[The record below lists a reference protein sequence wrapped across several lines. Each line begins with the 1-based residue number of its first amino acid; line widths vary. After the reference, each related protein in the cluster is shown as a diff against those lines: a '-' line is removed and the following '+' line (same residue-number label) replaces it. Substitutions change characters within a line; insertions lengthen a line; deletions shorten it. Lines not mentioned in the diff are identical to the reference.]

1 MHGRL
6 DSKGSRKTLECNW
19 LQFPAKK
26 VLNFVDRKAKL
37 LFAVHIWSQHQQPI
51 EQTMNLEHTTAG
63 LNKALAQAQ
72 SEVENAT
79 KGSINPHFK
88 NRYADLA
95 EVLNTVRPVFASH
108 GLSIV
113 QSTSYDGSL
122 VSVTTTILHAEGGY
136 ISSTASC
143 VPAKSDAQGVGAS
156 TTYLRRYALAAMTGI
171 AQEDDDGQSA
181 SHTRTAAPA
190 SKEDV
195 ASLKTRMEG
204 LGVDEEAFLKYLAVK
219 SLSEL
224 TKPAVAK
231 ANASLDAKA
240 KKVGGAA

>member
-1 MHGRL
+1 
-6 DSKGSRKTLECNW
+6 
-19 LQFPAKK
+19 
-26 VLNFVDRKAKL
+26 
-37 LFAVHIWSQHQQPI
+37 
-51 EQTMNLEHTTAG
+51 MNLEHTTAG

-72 SEVENAT
+72 SEVEN
-79 KGSINPHFK
+79 S
-88 NRYADLA
+88 

-143 VPAKSDAQGVGAS
+143 VPAKADAQGVGAS
-156 TTYLRRYALAAMTGI
+156 TTYLRRYALAAMCGI

-181 SHTRTAAPA
+181 AHTRTAAPA
-190 SKEDV
+190 TKEDI

-224 TKPAVAK
+224 TKPALTK

-240 KKVGGAA
+240 KKVGGTA

>member
-1 MHGRL
+1 
-6 DSKGSRKTLECNW
+6 
-19 LQFPAKK
+19 
-26 VLNFVDRKAKL
+26 
-37 LFAVHIWSQHQQPI
+37 
-51 EQTMNLEHTTAG
+51 MNLEHTTAG
-63 LNKALAQAQ
+63 LQKALSKAQ

-79 KGSINPHFK
+79 KGSINPHFRNK
-88 NRYADLA
+88 YADLA
-95 EVLNTVRPVFASH
+95 EVLNTVRPVFAAN
-108 GLSIV
+108 GLSII

-122 VSVTTTILHAEGGY
+122 VSVTTTILHAEGGH

-143 VPAKSDAQGVGAS
+143 VPAKADAQGVGAS

-181 SHTRTAAPA
+181 AHTRTAAPA
-190 SKEDV
+190 TKEDIS
-195 ASLKTRMEG
+195 SLKTRMEG

-224 TKPAVAK
+224 TKPVLVK

-240 KKVGGAA
+240 KKIQKGGAA

>member
-1 MHGRL
+1 
-6 DSKGSRKTLECNW
+6 
-19 LQFPAKK
+19 
-26 VLNFVDRKAKL
+26 
-37 LFAVHIWSQHQQPI
+37 
-51 EQTMNLEHTTAG
+51 MNLEHTTAG

-143 VPAKSDAQGVGAS
+143 VPAKADAQGVGAS

-181 SHTRTAAPA
+181 AHNKPAAPA
-190 SKEDV
+190 TKEDIS
-195 ASLKTRMEG
+195 SLKTRMEG

-224 TKPAVAK
+224 TKPAVTK

-240 KKVGGAA
+240 KKLGGAA

>member
-1 MHGRL
+1 
-6 DSKGSRKTLECNW
+6 
-19 LQFPAKK
+19 
-26 VLNFVDRKAKL
+26 
-37 LFAVHIWSQHQQPI
+37 
-51 EQTMNLEHTTAG
+51 MNLEHTTAG

-122 VSVTTTILHAEGGY
+122 VSVTTTILHSDGGY
-136 ISSTASC
+136 ISS
-143 VPAKSDAQGVGAS
+143 QGVGAS
-156 TTYLRRYALAAMTGI
+156 TTYLRRYALAAMAGI

-181 SHTRTAAPA
+181 AHNKPAAPA
-190 SKEDV
+190 TKEDIGK
-195 ASLKTRMEG
+195 LKERMEG

-224 TKPAVAK
+224 TKPALTK

>member
-1 MHGRL
+1 
-6 DSKGSRKTLECNW
+6 
-19 LQFPAKK
+19 
-26 VLNFVDRKAKL
+26 
-37 LFAVHIWSQHQQPI
+37 
-51 EQTMNLEHTTAG
+51 MNLEHTTPA

-72 SEVENAT
+72 FEVENAT
-79 KGSINPHFK
+79 KSSINPHFK

-95 EVLNTVRPVFASH
+95 EVLNTVRPVFAGR

-122 VSVTTTILHAEGGY
+122 VSVTTTILHMDGGH

-143 VPAKSDAQGVGAS
+143 VPAKADAQGVGAS

-181 SHTRTAAPA
+181 AHNKPAAPA
-190 SKEDV
+190 TKEDI
-195 ASLKTRMEG
+195 SKLKERMEG

-224 TKPAVAK
+224 TKPALTK

>member
-1 MHGRL
+1 MHGGL
-6 DSKGSRKTLECNW
+6 DSKASRKALECNW
-19 LQFPAKK
+19 LHITSKK

-37 LFAVHIWSQHQQPI
+37 LSHIHICPHGQQPI

-143 VPAKSDAQGVGAS
+143 VPAKADAQGVGAS
-156 TTYLRRYALAAMTGI
+156 TTYLRSTHPHSGSSD
-171 AQEDDDGQSA
+171 Q
-181 SHTRTAAPA
+181 
-190 SKEDV
+190 
-195 ASLKTRMEG
+195 
-204 LGVDEEAFLKYLAVK
+204 
-219 SLSEL
+219 
-224 TKPAVAK
+224 
-231 ANASLDAKA
+231 
-240 KKVGGAA
+240 GGHCEP

>member
-1 MHGRL
+1 
-6 DSKGSRKTLECNW
+6 
-19 LQFPAKK
+19 
-26 VLNFVDRKAKL
+26 
-37 LFAVHIWSQHQQPI
+37 
-51 EQTMNLEHTTAG
+51 MNLEHTTPA
-63 LNKALAQAQ
+63 LNKALATAQ
-72 SEVENAT
+72 SQVENAT
-79 KGSINPHFK
+79 KGSVNPHFK

-95 EVLNTVRPVFASH
+95 EVLNTVRPVFAVN
-108 GLSIV
+108 GLSLI

-143 VPAKSDAQGVGAS
+143 VPAKADAQGVGAS
-156 TTYLRRYALAAMTGI
+156 TTYLRRYALAAMCGI

-195 ASLKTRMEG
+195 ASLKTRMES

-219 SLSEL
+219 SLSDL
-224 TKPAVAK
+224 TKPSLVK

-240 KKVGGAA
+240 KKLGGAA

>member
-1 MHGRL
+1 
-6 DSKGSRKTLECNW
+6 
-19 LQFPAKK
+19 
-26 VLNFVDRKAKL
+26 
-37 LFAVHIWSQHQQPI
+37 
-51 EQTMNLEHTTAG
+51 MNLEHTTAG

-88 NRYADLA
+88 SRYADLA

-143 VPAKSDAQGVGAS
+143 VPAKADAQGVGAS

-181 SHTRTAAPA
+181 AHNKPAAPA

-195 ASLKTRMEG
+195 ASLKTRMES

-224 TKPAVAK
+224 TKPAVTK

-240 KKVGGAA
+240 KKLGGAA

>member
-1 MHGRL
+1 MQL
-6 DSKGSRKTLECNW
+6 VT
-19 LQFPAKK
+19 FPCKK
-26 VLNFVDRKAKL
+26 NVDRKAKL
-37 LFAVHIWSQHQQPI
+37 LSRIHIWSQYQQPI

-143 VPAKSDAQGVGAS
+143 VPAKADAQGVGAS

-195 ASLKTRMEG
+195 ASLKERMES

-240 KKVGGAA
+240 KKVGGVA

>member
-1 MHGRL
+1 
-6 DSKGSRKTLECNW
+6 
-19 LQFPAKK
+19 
-26 VLNFVDRKAKL
+26 
-37 LFAVHIWSQHQQPI
+37 
-51 EQTMNLEHTTAG
+51 MNLEHTTPA
-63 LNKALAQAQ
+63 LNKALATAQ
-72 SEVENAT
+72 SQVENAT
-79 KGSINPHFK
+79 KGSVNPHFK

-95 EVLNTVRPVFASH
+95 EVLNTVRPVFSSH

-143 VPAKSDAQGVGAS
+143 VPAKADAQGVGAS

-181 SHTRTAAPA
+181 AHARTAAPA
-190 SKEDV
+190 SKEDIS
-195 ASLKTRMEG
+195 SLKTRMEG

>member
-1 MHGRL
+1 
-6 DSKGSRKTLECNW
+6 
-19 LQFPAKK
+19 
-26 VLNFVDRKAKL
+26 
-37 LFAVHIWSQHQQPI
+37 
-51 EQTMNLEHTTAG
+51 MNLEHTTPA
-63 LNKALAQAQ
+63 LNKALATAQ
-72 SEVENAT
+72 SLVENAT
-79 KGSINPHFK
+79 KGSVNPHFK

-122 VSVTTTILHAEGGY
+122 VSVTTSILHADGGY

-190 SKEDV
+190 SKEDI
-195 ASLKTRMEG
+195 ASLKTRMES

-224 TKPAVAK
+224 TKPAVTK

>member
-1 MHGRL
+1 MQL
-6 DSKGSRKTLECNW
+6 VT
-19 LQFPAKK
+19 FPCKK
-26 VLNFVDRKAKL
+26 SVDRKAKL
-37 LFAVHIWSQHQQPI
+37 LSRIHIWSQYQQPI
-51 EQTMNLEHTTAG
+51 EHMELQNTTPA
-63 LNKALAQAQ
+63 LNKALATAQ
-72 SEVENAT
+72 SQVENAT
-79 KGSINPHFK
+79 KGSVNPHFK

-143 VPAKSDAQGVGAS
+143 VPAKADAQGVGAS
-156 TTYLRRYALAAMTGI
+156 TTYLRRYALAAMCGI

-181 SHTRTAAPA
+181 AHTRTAAPA
-190 SKEDV
+190 SKEDI

>member
-1 MHGRL
+1 
-6 DSKGSRKTLECNW
+6 LEFNW
-19 LQFPAKK
+19 LYFFEKK
-26 VLNFVDRKAKL
+26 ILTDTHSCCLVSTSGHNSRQ
-37 LFAVHIWSQHQQPI
+37 SI
-51 EQTMNLEHTTAG
+51 ERTMNLEHTTAG
-63 LNKALAQAQ
+63 LQKALSKAQ

-79 KGSINPHFK
+79 KGSVNPHFK

-95 EVLNTVRPVFASH
+95 EVLNTVRPVFAAN
-108 GLSIV
+108 GLSII

-122 VSVTTTILHAEGGY
+122 VSVTTTILHSEGGHV
-136 ISSTASC
+136 SSTASC
-143 VPAKSDAQGVGAS
+143 VPAKADAQGVGAS

-190 SKEDV
+190 SQQDIS
-195 ASLKTRMEG
+195 SLKTRMEG
-204 LGVDEEAFLKYLAVK
+204 LGVDAEAFLKYLAVK

-224 TKPAVAK
+224 TKPVLVK

-240 KKVGGAA
+240 KKLQKGGVQ

>member
-1 MHGRL
+1 
-6 DSKGSRKTLECNW
+6 
-19 LQFPAKK
+19 
-26 VLNFVDRKAKL
+26 
-37 LFAVHIWSQHQQPI
+37 
-51 EQTMNLEHTTAG
+51 MNLEHTTPA

-72 SEVENAT
+72 FEVENAH
-79 KGSINPHFK
+79 KSSINPHLG

-95 EVLNTVRPVFASH
+95 EVLNTVRPVFAGR
-108 GLSIV
+108 GLSII
-113 QSTSYDGSL
+113 QGTSYDGSL
-122 VSVTTTILHAEGGY
+122 VSVTTTILHSDGGH
-136 ISSTASC
+136 ITSTASC
-143 VPAKSDAQGVGAS
+143 VPAKADAQGVGAS

-190 SKEDV
+190 SQQDIS
-195 ASLKTRMEG
+195 SLKERMEG

-224 TKPAVAK
+224 TKPVLVK

-240 KKVGGAA
+240 KKLQKGGVQ

>member
-6 DSKGSRKTLECNW
+6 DSKASCKTLECNW
-19 LQFPAKK
+19 LHLTAKK

-143 VPAKSDAQGVGAS
+143 VPAKADAQGVGAS

-190 SKEDV
+190 SKEDIS
-195 ASLKTRMEG
+195 SLKTRMEG